1 MTPAALARLDLNV
14 PGGTLAA
21 WDLGGDGTPIVFQH
35 GLGGDMRQTAE
46 AVPAGFRLIT
56 LECRGHGASPP
67 IEPFS
72 IARFADDV
80 AALAEHLRLGP
91 VMLGGISMGAAI
103 ASRLAVTRP
112 DLVRA
117 LVLARPAWVVEPNPF
132 NMRPNFEVG
141 ALLARLPP
149 AEARAAFAASPTA
162 RRLAEVAPDNLASL
176 LGFFD
181 RPSPA
186 VIAALLT
193 TISTDGPG
201 IAEGDLIHLR
211 RPTLVLASAEDDIHP
226 IPHAERLARLIP
238 GARLVTLTP
247 KGRDKAAYLADFHS
261 ALTAFAKDI
270 VHA

>member
-1 MTPAALARLDLNV
+1 MKPDTLRRIDLPV

-21 WDLGGDGTPIVFQH
+21 WDAGGQGTPILFQH
-35 GLGGDMRQTAE
+35 GLGGDARQTAE
-46 AVPAGFRLIT
+46 AMPEGFRLIT

-67 IEPFS
+67 LSPFS

-91 VMLGGISMGAAI
+91 VIVGGLSMGAAI

-141 ALLARLPP
+141 ALLARLRP

-162 RRLAEVAPDNLASL
+162 RRLADIAPDNLASL

-181 RPSPA
+181 RPAPA
-186 VIAALLT
+186 VLAALLT

-201 IAEGDLIHLR
+201 IAEGDLVHIGVPALI
-211 RPTLVLASAEDDIHP
+211 LATQEDAIHP
-226 IPHAERLARLIP
+226 MPHAERLARLIP
-238 GARLVTLTP
+238 GARLATLTP
-247 KGRDKAAYLADFHS
+247 KGRDKAAYLADFHN
-261 ALTAFAKDI
+261 ALSAFAKDI
-270 VHA
+270 AHA